1 MRLTVQSAVSALR
14 RFGKLPVVLVS
25 SVFLLGIACTQVEPT
40 QTANEAAPYTPQIS
54 AAEVQL
60 GDMRLLSG
68 GDPQTFGVAGKV
80 QNNSPQYTLTEVQLQ
95 VVMQDCTELDCATI
109 GEQVATV
116 PTSIPAGEVRDIE
129 TQAHFEG
136 MPEPQGKL
144 GWRYSV
150 VGTKASEPE

>member
-1 MRLTVQSAVSALR
+1 MECHWIPPAELPHTTVLYRTFLNDFPRVSEFYSHPPTLDGVLR
-14 RFGKLPVVLVS
+14 
-25 SVFLLGIACTQVEPT
+25 
-40 QTANEAAPYTPQIS
+40 S

-150 VGTKASEPE
+150 VGTKASEPQ